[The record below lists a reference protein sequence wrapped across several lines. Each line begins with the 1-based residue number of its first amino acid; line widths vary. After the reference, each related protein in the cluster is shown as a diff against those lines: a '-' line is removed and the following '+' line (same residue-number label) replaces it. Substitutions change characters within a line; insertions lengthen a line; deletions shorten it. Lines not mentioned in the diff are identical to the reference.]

1 MTNAK
6 QSILYASDSRGIFI
20 PQYFAESYDSD
31 MWEPISVEA
40 MTILKEGPESE
51 QYWDTWQEV
60 LDSAETI
67 DGGIL
72 HQDGDLWVVWAQL
85 AIDTVNSFCSDQ
97 LKYEETHEDSGDGY
111 AFMVAESW
119 CAQVDSDLARDMKQ
133 FDLNPMGLDTDTL
146 SDIALDLF
154 TMESGH
160 IFSNMSANKIVLG
173 SHPLQEIEIHLANL
187 SIDEITMDLI
197 RESCD
202 AYITGTDRA
211 YSTTDCVWYA
221 VLEPDTFQQAIID
234 YVELNKETI

>member
-20 PQYFAESYDSD
+20 PQYFAESYESD

-40 MTILKEGPESE
+40 ITILKEGPESE

-60 LDSAETI
+60 LDSVETI

-72 HQDGDLWVVWAQL
+72 HQDGDLWVVWPQL
-85 AIDTVNSFCSDQ
+85 AIDTVDSFCRDQ
-97 LKYEETHEDSGDGY
+97 LEYEETHEDSGNGY

-119 CAQVDSDLARDMKQ
+119 CAQGDSDLSRDMKQ
-133 FDLNPMGLDTDTL
+133 FDLNPMGLGNDTL

-160 IFSNMSANKIVLG
+160 TFSNMSANKIVLG
-173 SHPLQEIEIHLANL
+173 SYPLQEIEIHLGNL
-187 SIDEITMDLI
+187 SIDAITMEYI
-197 RESCD
+197 GSSCD
-202 AYITGTDRA
+202 SYIEGDFAYANSDT
-211 YSTTDCVWYA
+211 VWYA
-221 VLEPDTFQQAIID
+221 VLDPDAFQQAIID
-234 YVELNKETI
+234 YIEANKETI